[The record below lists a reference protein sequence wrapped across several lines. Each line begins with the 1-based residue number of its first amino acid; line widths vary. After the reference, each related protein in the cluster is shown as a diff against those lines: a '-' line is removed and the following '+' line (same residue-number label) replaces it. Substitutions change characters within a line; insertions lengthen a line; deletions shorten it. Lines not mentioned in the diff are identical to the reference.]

1 MHPLSIVASMK
12 RLLLLVLWLLPAG
25 ALWSQAADSLAD
37 AAAVAAQKDAEERF
51 KRMAADL
58 QTVMETQEVLRK
70 HQEEFRQRLDRLS
83 DEVRSLKD
91 DQNRASGN
99 YVSRDELR
107 KMIEKMKEQLDEQ
120 READKKLILGNIKD
134 LAKAPVSQPVEPK
147 TTSHRKD
154 KDETAD
160 EEPYLY
166 KVKKN
171 DRLADIVAAYND
183 QYKKQGLPKIT
194 IDQVVKANPG
204 LNPNK
209 LIEGRKIRIPVP
221 SKETK

>member
-1 MHPLSIVASMK
+1 MK
-12 RLLLLVLWLLPAG
+12 RFVLLILCLLAAS

-37 AAAVAAQKDAEERF
+37 ATAIAAQKDAEERF
-51 KRMAADL
+51 RRMAADL

-70 HQEEFRQRLDRLS
+70 HQEEFRQRLDRLAE
-83 DEVRSLKD
+83 EVHSLKD
-91 DQNRASGN
+91 DQGRASGN

-134 LAKAPVSQPVEPK
+134 LAKPPVTPAVDSK
-147 TTSHRKD
+147 ATSHRKD
-154 KDETAD
+154 KEDST
-160 EEPYLY
+160 EEPPFNY

-171 DRLADIVAAYND
+171 DRLSDIVAEYND
-183 QYKKQGLPKIT
+183 HFQKHGQPKIT

-209 LIEGRKIRIPVP
+209 LVEGRKIKIPVLG
-221 SKETK
+221 KETK